1 MDTDKR
7 IGRQTP
13 TTSVILP
20 YEKTF
25 GNEAIELYNQSKRTA
40 HEWQEL
46 LTYDIMAVNQDNLWI
61 HQKFGFSV
69 PRRNGKNEIDVI
81 REAWGLIHGEKICH
95 TAHRTTT
102 SHQAWDRLCKVMS
115 EIGYVELGRS
125 KKNEEIPEKS
135 YRVIRQYGL
144 EQIVVTNGGTAVF
157 RTRTANGGLGEG
169 FDLLVI
175 DEAQEY
181 TEAQD
186 TALKYTVSDSMNPQT
201 IFCGTPPTLVSVGTV
216 FPKMREKALQGKSYD
231 TGWAEWSVE
240 NKPRKLDDVETW
252 YETNP
257 SMGYHLDERKIRAEL
272 GDDELDFIIQRL
284 GFWFQYNLKSEITE
298 EEWLSLKCES
308 KPELVGKL
316 YVGIKY
322 AKDGKNVAMSIAVK
336 TTDDKVF
343 VESIDCR
350 SVKSGNAWIIA
361 FLRKADVMKVIVDGS
376 GQQQILAAEMK
387 DADISRK
394 PVLPT
399 VAQVE
404 VANATFEKSLES
416 RNICHM
422 NQPSLT
428 WVVSNCEK
436 RAIGTRG
443 GFGYKAIKEGPEIAL
458 MDSMILAYWA
468 CVSDKKPKVKQQIR
482 C

>member
-1 MDTDKR
+1 MEAR
-7 IGRQTP
+7 YGRQTP

-25 GNEAIELYNQSKRTA
+25 GNEAIELYNQSKRKA

-46 LTYDIMAVNQDNLWI
+46 LAYDIMAVNNDGLWI

-69 PRRNGKNEIDVI
+69 PRRNGKNEVDVI
-81 REAWGLIHGEKICH
+81 REVWGLIHGEKICH

-102 SHQAWDRLCKVMS
+102 SHQAWDRLCKVMT
-115 EIGYVELGRS
+115 EIGYVELGRR
-125 KKNEEIPEKS
+125 KKDEEIPEKS
-135 YRVIRQYGL
+135 YKVIRQYGL
-144 EQIVVTNGGTAVF
+144 EQIAVTNGGTAVF

-186 TALKYTVSDSMNPQT
+186 TALKYTVSDSKNPQT

-216 FPKMREKALQGKSYD
+216 FPKMREKVLQGNSYD
-231 TGWAEWSVE
+231 TGWAEWSVD
-240 NKPRKLDDVETW
+240 NKPRKLDDVDVW

-298 EEWLSLKCES
+298 EEWVSLKCGS
-308 KPELVGKL
+308 KPEFIGNL
-316 YVGIKY
+316 YIGIKY
-322 AKDGKNVAMSIAVK
+322 AKDGNNVAMSVAVK

-350 SVKSGNAWIIA
+350 PVKSGNAWIVS
-361 FLRKADVMKVIVDGS
+361 FLRKAQTKQIVVDGS
-376 GQQQILAAEMK
+376 GQQQILAEDMK
-387 DADISRK
+387 DAGISKK

-404 VANATFEKSLES
+404 VANAAFEKSLES

-468 CVSDKKPKVKQQIR
+468 CMSDKKPKVKQQIR
-482 C
+482 Y

>member
-186 TALKYTVSDSMNPQT
+186 TALKYTVSDSKNPQT
-201 IFCGTPPTLVSVGTV
+201 IFCGTPPTIVSVGTV

-231 TGWAEWSVE
+231 AGWAEWSVE
-240 NKPRKLDDVETW
+240 NKPRKLDDVEAW

-361 FLRKADVMKVIVDGS
+361 FLQKADTRKVIVDGS
-376 GQQQILAAEMK
+376 GQQQILADEMK
-387 DADISRK
+387 DSGISRQ
-394 PVLPT
+394 PILPT

-404 VANATFEKSLES
+404 IANATFEKSLES

-422 NQPSLT
+422 NQPSLKNI
-428 WVVSNCEK
+428 VSNCEK
-436 RAIGTRG
+436 RAIGSRG

-468 CVSDKKPKVKQQIR
+468 CVTDKKKKKQKIYY
-482 C
+482 

>member
-115 EIGYVELGRS
+115 GIGYVELGRS
-125 KKNEEIPEKS
+125 KKNEEVPEKS

-144 EQIVVTNGGTAVF
+144 EQIAVTNGGTAVF

-186 TALKYTVSDSMNPQT
+186 TALKYTVSDSKNPQT

-240 NKPRKLDDVETW
+240 NKPRKLDDVDLW

-257 SMGYHLDERKIRAEL
+257 SMGYHLNERKIRAEL

-322 AKDGKNVAMSIAVK
+322 AKEGKNVAMSIAVK

-376 GQQQILAAEMK
+376 GQQQILADGMK

-404 VANATFEKSLES
+404 IANATFEKSLEA

-468 CVSDKKPKVKQQIR
+468 CVTDKKKKKQKIYY
-482 C
+482 